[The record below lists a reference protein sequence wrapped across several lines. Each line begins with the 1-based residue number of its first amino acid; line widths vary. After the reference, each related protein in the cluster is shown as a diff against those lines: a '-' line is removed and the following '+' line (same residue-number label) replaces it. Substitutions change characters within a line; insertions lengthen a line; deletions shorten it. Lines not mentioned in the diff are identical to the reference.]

1 VELATLRAGLRDQL
15 GHEALELVEG
25 QHRRHRLCS
34 SSSAIARAWTLQ
46 PTGEPR
52 HLAPRCGRSRS
63 VGLVAVLDGLL

>member
-1 VELATLRAGLRDQL
+1 MELATLRAGLRDQL

-34 SSSAIARAWTLQ
+34 SSLRDRAGLALQ